1 MKKKLL
7 LFVTLL
13 LVVVSVVFAACKD
26 VPQDNTDPSVNV
38 LLNTSAEEFRAGKFY
53 IDKEQANSFDFS
65 KLFVVKEAGK
75 SIAVTSGMLDKSAL
89 GSDGGEVT
97 CNYKGKS
104 ATAEVVFEK
113 IFYQLE
119 LSRYTV
125 TVSPSDALGHNYK
138 GYFTALVNGE
148 KAAVTDDM
156 VTSNVAAEVGEY
168 AYTVT
173 FHGVSKTLKVLVED
187 VYEIGTYKT
196 SISMESKE
204 VFTYDFLADFYAT
217 KNGEETEITADCL
230 DFSQFPTWGGE
241 GKVICRMGSYSAE
254 IPAKIT
260 ANEYLPSARKT
271 ELTLNAAL
279 VADFDPTTL
288 FTLTIDGEPSAVYAN
303 MLDGSI
309 GTQAG
314 EYTVTLTTD
323 NKSVSVKVTVVPHE
337 VVVAVV
343 CYPELKIATEQAATF
358 DCTQLFSLYVDEV
371 AVKVTEGMLDVS
383 SLRAATEQGN
393 YVVTLSYTRK
403 DGTVYTKDATVTLSD
418 EQTISVSAVKAVTEV
433 YPNSNPIDLSTL
445 FVVTDNGVNVPV
457 TSQMLDGSVNYVVA
471 GSYTITCTY
480 KGISATAV
488 VTVKDGVV
496 ILPRAE
502 TISVKAG
509 TSMLGYDFG
518 NDFKVVVNGIV
529 IRDINRYVTV
539 DGKKVSET
547 DEPTFVVGEYVVTVT
562 IPYNDQKIGTTGSVK
577 FTNYTSTV
585 TYVVVNNTYRIDIL
599 QETVVPDN
607 AANYNPF
614 SNIKV
619 YLNGQSRAMTLTDNP
634 SYVDQL
640 TLYAVVVSGYDPT
653 KSIQTLDIDVYVN
666 GVKNAPVRVSFVV
679 EIHDKLE
686 VTATDKLIFSGET
699 LYTTDLFAVV
709 RNGQSVTV
717 TADMVSGKVDVFTP
731 GTYTVTIRVDNVVK
745 TAHVTVLDKKMAGTY
760 KTKVLTVASDAEYDD
775 DGELVSDATAV
786 RLYADLVVGTDASL
800 TIGKNTGAVYGGA
813 DDYYLARIGT
823 TEYKMYYDDGIVVL
837 VPVNELKMSFSGTTL
852 NRVLTY
858 VSEDM
863 YDIETFVIVNNQSSH
878 VINFKF
884 VNYFTVEAVRVRS
897 KADGTVKWYAARTG
911 IKETY
916 GADIVYNV
924 THGEITFNDGFEP
937 DGNVSGSYVFGEETN
952 SFTVGSDG
960 YTARVSTS
968 SQADNPFA
976 GRNFVAADGSNAKLI
991 FEGALRAT
999 YTENGK
1005 VVFQLFS
1012 TDFSD
1017 MKHGGALDEHTF
1029 FAYAAKFGTTEV
1041 KYFSYKFSIQDNKF
1055 TVLPKDSLFGY
1066 YVLGDKCIF
1075 LDGYGTGF
1083 AHLEG
1088 ESYEV
1093 VSLRYSLSDNEVKL
1107 QFVDA
1112 KSSFAYG
1119 DTAEFYLS
1127 PLLNVLS
1134 VKKLGDNA
1142 LAEQKFVNTQIIDGA
1157 VIKIG
1162 SSSVTKTTK
1171 RGAPDEFYDAIEV
1184 TTKDGA
1190 WTLDDKKLK
1199 ANIDVS
1205 TVEFTKA
1212 GVYCYKIKVEV
1223 GGKTVS
1229 SNFMVEVLAPIYS
1242 ENELIGAYTKS
1253 PVAGGYSLVLDEYGQ
1268 AVLTLASRV
1277 YEGQFDLVGQTIVAR
1292 VRNSEYGEIVARAE
1306 KLFAGTLNV
1315 SAPGFGSFVV
1325 TKGSLGQSGNGSLT
1339 LFRISYSGQVA
1350 YYLSI
1355 GTVLKTV
1362 EPQFGSDDTVV
1373 LTLDGTERLF
1383 KIASWNSST
1392 SGLVE
1397 ADGLQGSYNN
1407 GESAETLIVDGFGSL
1422 MLGTKGGT
1430 YIICEDGSLFITFAD
1445 GTYGAVR
1452 VANGT
1457 YRTVDIPTGEQ
1468 LVIDKV
1474 FRGSI
1479 RFCCGN
1485 LQYVAETAFMFNADG
1500 TVVCKSASPM
1510 HDEDED
1516 YMCEDDVYDCVI
1528 GNASGVVGAYEVNNL
1543 TVTIQIGGQTIVFT
1557 LNDPLSPNKLTC
1569 TSSTMNRN
1577 MHGGI
1582 VAGDVLSLQR

>member
-13 LVVVSVVFAACKD
+13 LIVVSVVFAACKD

-38 LLNTSAEEFRAGKFY
+38 LLDTSAEEFRAGKFY

-75 SIAVTSGMLDKSAL
+75 SITVTSDMLDKSAL

-97 CNYKGKS
+97 CTYKGKS

-119 LSRYTV
+119 LSRYSV

-138 GYFTALVNGE
+138 GYFSALVNGE
-148 KAAVTDDM
+148 KVTVTDDM

-168 AYTVT
+168 SYTVT

-288 FTLTIDGEPSAVYAN
+288 FTLTIDGEPSTVYAN

-314 EYTVTLTTD
+314 EYTVTLATD

-358 DCTQLFSLYVDEV
+358 DCTQLFALYVDEV
-371 AVKVTEGMLDVS
+371 AVKVTEDMLDVS

-403 DGTVYTKDATVTLSD
+403 DDTVYTKDATVTLSD

-457 TSQMLDGSVNYVVA
+457 TSRMLDGSVNYVVA

-518 NDFKVVVNGIV
+518 SDFKVVVNGIV

-562 IPYNDQKIGTTGSVK
+562 IPYNDQKVSTIGSVK

-585 TYVVVNNTYRIDIL
+585 TYVVVDNTYRIDVL
-599 QETVVPDN
+599 QQTVVPDN
-607 AANYNPF
+607 AAIYNPF

-640 TLYAVVVSGYDPT
+640 TLYAVVASGYDPT

-666 GVKNAPVRVSFVV
+666 GVKNTPVRVSFVV

-686 VTATDKLIFSGET
+686 VTATDKLIFTGET

-775 DGELVSDATAV
+775 DGELVSDATVV

-937 DGNVSGSYVFGEETN
+937 DSNVSGSYVFGEETN

-976 GRNFVAADGSNAKLI
+976 G
-991 FEGALRAT
+991 T
-999 YTENGK
+999 YTGTVDGVSATLTIGRLGQTELVKGSGSSRVTLVNAGVTDVSSMKNGG
-1005 VVFQLFS
+1005 VDVDNNTYFV
-1012 TDFSD
+1012 
-1017 MKHGGALDEHTF
+1017 
-1029 FAYAAKFGTTEV
+1029 YAAKFGGYESF
-1041 KYFSYKFSIQDNKF
+1041 YYSYKFVLSGNRF
-1055 TVLPKDSLFGY
+1055 TVADKDKLFGY
-1066 YVLGDKCIF
+1066 YVLGDKYIF

-1083 AHLEG
+1083 VHFDG
-1088 ESYEV
+1088 DSYEIV
-1093 VSLRYSLSDNEVKL
+1093 NIAYTATDSEVYID
-1107 QFVDA
+1107 FVGA
-1112 KSSFAYG
+1112 TSQFAYG
-1119 DTAEFYLS
+1119 SSAEFYLS
-1127 PLLNVLS
+1127 PLLNVLT
-1134 VKKLGDNA
+1134 VKRFADET
-1142 LAEQKFVNTQIIDGA
+1142 LADGRFVNTQIVDGA
-1157 VIKIG
+1157 VVTVNKTYIEAQESG
-1162 SSSVTKTTK
+1162 SLGVPEEFWNLLEITDKNGTWTTEQK
-1171 RGAPDEFYDAIEV
+1171 A
-1184 TTKDGA
+1184 
-1190 WTLDDKKLK
+1190 
-1199 ANIDVS
+1199 ANIDREAVR
-1205 TVEFTKA
+1205 FGKP
-1212 GVYCYKIKVEV
+1212 GVYRYGVKIVI
-1223 GGKTVS
+1223 GGKTLVGYYTL
-1229 SNFMVEVLAPIYS
+1229 EVLDSVYKDSALVGEYPNSFGGS
-1242 ENELIGAYTKS
+1242 ESCA
-1253 PVAGGYSLVLDEYGQ
+1253 
-1268 AVLTLASRV
+1268 LTLSKFGKATMVLSERV
-1277 YEGQFDLVGQTIVAR
+1277 YEGGFDVNGNNFVAR
-1292 VRNSEYGEIVARAE
+1292 LSDGTTGLTVSG
-1306 KLFAGTLNV
+1306 KLVDGVLFV
-1315 SAPGFGSFVV
+1315 SVSGRGSFCLTSDKVEKV
-1325 TKGSLGQSGNGSLT
+1325 GNGKVILAKLT
-1339 LFRISYSGQVA
+1339 NGSSVR
-1350 YYLSI
+1350 YYLTAN
-1355 GTVLKTV
+1355 GNTAPT
-1362 EPQFGSDDTVV
+1362 EPVFEG
-1373 LTLDGTERLF
+1373 
-1383 KIASWNSST
+1383 
-1392 SGLVE
+1392 
-1397 ADGLQGSYNN
+1397 NN
-1407 GESAETLIVDGFGSL
+1407 VTLIVDG
-1422 MLGTKGGT
+1422 K
-1430 YIICEDGSLFITFAD
+1430 
-1445 GTYGAVR
+1445 AV
-1452 VANGT
+1452 T
-1457 YRTVDIPTGEQ
+1457 YRIASWNDRNGLADIEQ
-1468 LVIDKV
+1468 
-1474 FRGSI
+1474 
-1479 RFCCGN
+1479 
-1485 LQYVAETAFMFNADG
+1485 
-1500 TVVCKSASPM
+1500 
-1510 HDEDED
+1510 
-1516 YMCEDDVYDCVI
+1516 
-1528 GNASGVVGAYEVNNL
+1528 
-1543 TVTIQIGGQTIVFT
+1543 
-1557 LNDPLSPNKLTC
+1557 
-1569 TSSTMNRN
+1569 
-1577 MHGGI
+1577 
-1582 VAGDVLSLQR
+1582 